1 MNLKNSK
8 KHLVM
13 LLGAL
18 VLQSGFLLAQEK
30 KKGKGM
36 DEMWGEQSSLGTDAP
51 ASRTALFDEGN
62 YAMFIHWGLYSNIA
76 NKWKDST
83 YYGISEWIMNPR
95 RANIPVEEYKAEA
108 KNFNPVNFDA
118 KAIAQLAKDAGMKY
132 IVITSKHHDGFAMY
146 DSKSND
152 FNIVKATPFARD
164 PMKELAKACK
174 ELGLGFGFYYSHN
187 QDWTFPGGNGGP
199 KVNEKGKEVGFDYY
213 FKNKCLPQVKEI
225 VTEYGHI
232 AMVWFD
238 TPGDMEKKYVEE
250 LVQVVRKHQPN
261 AMISG
266 RAGHGLG
273 DYKSLGD
280 MNIPIKNIGGLWE
293 TVDVTNDSWGYAWYD
308 ENWKSPKRILKS
320 IISTVARGGTYMLN
334 VGPAPDG
341 TIPIEAQ
348 ESLRAS
354 GEWIGTYPQ
363 VIYKAGASPWG
374 HALPW
379 GDVTVSSDGKL
390 NLCVYKWPLDGKL
403 WLPGL
408 INNIQSANLLGE
420 EKVLPLETEKNGDWV
435 SITLPIER
443 PEKTV
448 SVIEVALVGK
458 PQVAVSNSIDPV
470 FATVLPVDFA
480 TAKGAKIMEKKWM
493 EKFGEWKHIEQAQ
506 DWGDEGNVIWEIE
519 VMEPGYYQTE
529 LNYAGEGRLVWNIT
543 SDEGVVVQNQ
553 QNSSAVY
560 SYYEMGL
567 LKFEKPGKHTIT
579 VSLIDGNRKG
589 TSLKEIR
596 LTPEESME

>member
-1 MNLKNSK
+1 MVL
-8 KHLVM
+8 M
-13 LLGAL
+13 LFVCAWQADGLYG
-18 VLQSGFLLAQEK
+18 QE
-30 KKGKGM
+30 KGKGKNM
-36 DEMWGEQSSLGTDAP
+36 DEMWGEQNAIGAEAP
-51 ASRTALFDEGN
+51 PSRTRLFDEGN
-62 YAMFIHWGLYSNIA
+62 YAMFIHWGIYSKIG

-95 RANIPVEEYKAEA
+95 RANIPVDEYMAEA
-108 KNFNPVNFDA
+108 KSFDPVNFDA
-118 KAIAQLAKDAGMKY
+118 MAIARLAKDAGMKY
-132 IVITSKHHDGFAMY
+132 IVVTSKHHDGFAMY

-164 PMKELAKACK
+164 PMKELSKACK

-213 FKNKCLPQVKEI
+213 FKKKCLPQVKEI
-225 VTEYGHI
+225 VTQYGDI

-238 TPGDMEKKYVEE
+238 TPGNMEKKYVEE
-250 LVQVVRKHQPN
+250 LVKVVRKHQPN

-280 MNIPIKNIGGLWE
+280 MNIPRKNIEGLWE

-308 ENWKSPKRILKS
+308 KNWKSPKRILKS
-320 IISTVARGGTYMLN
+320 VISTVARGGTYMLN

-341 TIPIEAQ
+341 SIPFEAQ
-348 ESLRAS
+348 QSLRAS
-354 GEWIGTYPQ
+354 GEWIGRYPQ

-379 GDVTVSSDGKL
+379 GDVTVAANGKL
-390 NLCVYKWPLDGKL
+390 NLCVYKWPLDGTL

-408 INNIQSANLLGE
+408 RNTIESANLLGDGE
-420 EKVLPLETEKNGDWV
+420 VQKLETDTHQGWV
-435 SITLPIER
+435 AISLPAR
-443 PEKTV
+443 RADKLV
-448 SVIEVALVGK
+448 SVIELEIEGS
-458 PQVAVSNSIDPV
+458 PEIAVSNAIDPV
-470 FATVLPVDFA
+470 FTTVLPVDFA
-480 TAKGAKIMEKKWM
+480 SAEGCNIKPKRWM

-506 DWGDEGNVIWEIE
+506 DWKEGSGVTWEIE
-519 VMEPGYYQTE
+519 VKDAGYYQTE
-529 LNYAGEGRLVWNIT
+529 LNYAGKGRLVWRIT
-543 SDEGVVVQNQ
+543 SDEGTIVQNQ

-560 SYYEMGL
+560 HYYEMGL
-567 LKFEKPGKHTIT
+567 LKFDRPGQHTLT
-579 VSLIDGNRKG
+579 VSLVNGDKPSA
-589 TSLKEIR
+589 SLKEIR
-596 LTPEESME
+596 LTPYNSME

>member
-225 VTEYGHI
+225 VTEYGDI